1 MNNQDATI
9 TGATRSDLEEIL
21 ALLAAVNLPHE
32 GVREHLASFV
42 VARDEKGRLVGC
54 AGLERHGDVGLLRSV
69 AVRPGLQKTGLG
81 SRLTSAAIED
91 GAGHGVKE
99 VVLLTTTARDFFA
112 RRFGFVE
119 AERGDY
125 ESRLAA
131 SPEWNLP
138 RCSSAALMRLP
149 LFAHD
154 SHA

>member
-9 TGATRSDLEEIL
+9 TGAARSDLEEIL
-21 ALLAAVNLPHE
+21 ALLTAVNLPHE
-32 GVREHLASFV
+32 GVGEHLASFV
-42 VARDEKGRLVGC
+42 VARDEKGHLVGC

-81 SRLTSAAIED
+81 SRLISAAIED
-91 GAGHGVKE
+91 GAGDGVKE

-112 RRFGFVE
+112 RRFGFAE
-119 AERGDY
+119 AERADY

-138 RCSSAALMRLP
+138 RCSSAAFMRK
-149 LFAHD
+149 AVG
-154 SHA
+154 